1 MGIQTIGKS
10 MAIGSSPTA
19 RRDTSVTR
27 RGFGGLWLS
36 AGMVLIACL
45 GFLIYQEFP
54 HLYQE
59 FPHLAP
65 FARQPD
71 ASNHPLLLQVDSQ
84 GTDLRVSWNR
94 TATAITRAQ
103 SGLLSIQDG
112 DSSPRELRLDADQ
125 LHTGSVLYSSGSN
138 KVQFNLKLFEPDGQ
152 NVSESVL
159 AISPLRA
166 PAPGNDADSTR
177 SIPPASVPPTLSDSS
192 PAGTDQL
199 PKAGKA
205 IEATTEAARPTPPAA
220 EQNPAG
226 AKARANDL
234 LSGEVIH
241 QVVPDVPKKARNTLQ
256 GTLHVGV
263 RVRVD
268 PSGAVTVAT
277 LDSPGPSR
285 YFARLALQ
293 AARRWE
299 FSPPK
304 SKGQA
309 VSSEWVLRFE
319 FRRTTTRVLPERV
332 AP

>member
-10 MAIGSSPTA
+10 MAIGSSP
-19 RRDTSVTR
+19 RVRPDTTVTR
-27 RGFGGLWLS
+27 HWFGALWLS
-36 AGMVLIACL
+36 AGIVLIACL
-45 GFLIYQEFP
+45 GFLTYQE
-54 HLYQE
+54 L
-59 FPHLAP
+59 PHLAP
-65 FARQPD
+65 FVRQPD

-84 GTDLRVSWNR
+84 GADLRVSWNR
-94 TATAITRAQ
+94 SAMAITRAQ
-103 SGLLSIQDG
+103 AGLLLIQDG

-138 KVQFNLKLFEPDGQ
+138 KVQFSLKLFEPDGR

-166 PAPGNDADSTR
+166 PAPGNDTDSTTPI
-177 SIPPASVPPTLSDSS
+177 SPASVPSTLSDSS
-192 PAGTDQL
+192 PADTDQL
-199 PKAGKA
+199 PKVSKA
-205 IEATTEAARPTPPAA
+205 IPATAEAARQALPAA
-220 EQNPAG
+220 EQNPPG
-226 AKARANDL
+226 AKTQANDL
-234 LSGEVIH
+234 VPGEVVH
-241 QVVPDVPKKARNTLQ
+241 QVLPDVPQRARNTLQ

-268 PSGAVTVAT
+268 PSGGVTDAT

-285 YFARLALQ
+285 YFARQALQ

-299 FSPPK
+299 FGPPK
-304 SKGQA
+304 RNGRA

-319 FRRTTTRVLPERV
+319 FRRTATRVLPERA